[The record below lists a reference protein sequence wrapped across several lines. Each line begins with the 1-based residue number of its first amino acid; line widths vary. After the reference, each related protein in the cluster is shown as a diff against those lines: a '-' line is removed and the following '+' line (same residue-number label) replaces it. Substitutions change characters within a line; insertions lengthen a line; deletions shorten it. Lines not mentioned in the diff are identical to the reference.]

1 MKVHKIFN
9 IVKGQVSL
17 ELIILILATILGA
30 VVAGVTLNNI
40 PINITSVEDSKGV
53 VFEGFIKGGG
63 TPVYTSGGNG
73 SSNNNTTESG
83 SGTDSEDNN
92 EESGSGTN
100 TGDTGSDSNTN
111 EESGSDTNTGDTG
124 SDSNTIGGGRIENLE
139 LSIKGRA
146 MVNLT
151 SKVIPDGKPL
161 PENKIL
167 RYHGKGVSKY
177 NVKGNIIDERKI
189 IIRGNRKLYLGNL
202 SEIDTLTCEIG
213 GIASLTIEGSTINIS
228 NIDKIGGSA
237 TLTIKNTTINMSNIS
252 KIRGSA
258 SLTIEGSTINIS
270 NIDEIRGSATLTI
283 KNTTI
288 DTLNINKITTSYLI
302 IENSVIN
309 TLNIGTISYA
319 SIIIK
324 NSIINNVVGIDIT
337 KCYIEN
343 STIEGQKYD

>member
-83 SGTDSEDNN
+83 SGTDSEDN
-92 EESGSGTN
+92 
-100 TGDTGSDSNTN
+100 N

-228 NIDKIGGSA
+228 NIDEINGSA
-237 TLTIKNTTINMSNIS
+237 SLTIKNTTINMSNIS

-337 KCYIEN
+337 KYSYIEN